1 VIDLSKS
8 QAASPLVHTVATDPG
23 CLWNKDATVAIEAPP
38 DADVNPLPE
47 ARWSP
52 DATRTG
58 VCGAVGP
65 RVIAL
70 PTGGY
75 RMYYSQILPRAGFPV
90 GANDYDNSTTR
101 ILSAFSVDGDIWI
114 PEPGVRLSPHEGG
127 AGNFRVVSSEV
138 VPVGDGGRLR
148 MYYECCSGSQAVTN
162 SIRSAVSL
170 DGGLV
175 WTPERGTRLEAEGH
189 NYSAPRI
196 VCLSG
201 GRCRLY
207 CYDRGRGIV
216 SAESNDGGLL
226 FHPEPGVRIAQDQAF
241 DSHAAFAPEIL
252 CIACGTYVMYYAGY
266 SQPNRA
272 YILRAVSDDGLLW
285 NKDSEPVISPGPS
298 GYDSVKCSEM
308 CVICLPQL
316 EGEPCRY
323 RMFYEACDGTSENNR
338 GVWRIASATATF

>member
-1 VIDLSKS
+1 MIDLSKS

-70 PTGGY
+70 PDGGY

-114 PEPGVRLSPHEGG
+114 PEPGVRLSPQAGG

-148 MYYECCSGSQAVTN
+148 MY
-162 SIRSAVSL
+162 
-170 DGGLV
+170 
-175 WTPERGTRLEAEGH
+175 
-189 NYSAPRI
+189 
-196 VCLSG
+196 
-201 GRCRLY
+201 
-207 CYDRGRGIV
+207 
-216 SAESNDGGLL
+216 
-226 FHPEPGVRIAQDQAF
+226 
-241 DSHAAFAPEIL
+241 
-252 CIACGTYVMYYAGY
+252 
-266 SQPNRA
+266 
-272 YILRAVSDDGLLW
+272 
-285 NKDSEPVISPGPS
+285 
-298 GYDSVKCSEM
+298 
-308 CVICLPQL
+308 
-316 EGEPCRY
+316 
-323 RMFYEACDGTSENNR
+323 
-338 GVWRIASATATF
+338 